1 MLERIVEAPT
11 HMLALRASGTVVA
24 NDVDAALDVALGPST
39 AATGLAIVI
48 DRDFDG
54 YLVELARGLTNA
66 SLAHKNLVRIAVV
79 ADADRMDAA
88 RLAGFDIS
96 AVPIRLFATP
106 EEKSALD
113 WTAAARRDGIA

>member
-1 MLERIVEAPT
+1 M
-11 HMLALRASGTVVA
+11 
-24 NDVDAALDVALGPST
+24 
-39 AATGLAIVI
+39 I

-106 EEKSALD
+106 EAKAAID
-113 WTAAARRDGIA
+113 WSAAARRDGVA